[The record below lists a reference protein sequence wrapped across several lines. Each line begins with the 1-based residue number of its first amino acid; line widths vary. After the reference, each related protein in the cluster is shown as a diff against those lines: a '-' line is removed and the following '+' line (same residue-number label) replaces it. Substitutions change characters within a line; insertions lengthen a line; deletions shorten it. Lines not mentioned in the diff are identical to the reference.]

1 VFGGCRG
8 DQGVG
13 GRNAVVAVA
22 VCGEF
27 AEGTHGRVRYGAIV
41 AQDPQRV
48 ELGLEREMFGAG
60 ASGVEN
66 LHPHDRRDPEP
77 VVTDGLLEH
86 RAELAWQRERP
97 PPRRRVRDERRAAAE
112 QLNGIHAGWLLEVAG
127 ELLDLRQRG
136 AIEPV
141 WAAQTLREEPQP
153 PGAFLIG

>member
-1 VFGGCRG
+1 VEHCCQAVEVRVAVEYGQTAVFGGCRG

-27 AEGTHGRVRYGAIV
+27 AEGTHGGVRYGAIV

-66 LHPHDRRDPEP
+66 L
-77 VVTDGLLEH
+77 
-86 RAELAWQRERP
+86 
-97 PPRRRVRDERRAAAE
+97 
-112 QLNGIHAGWLLEVAG
+112 
-127 ELLDLRQRG
+127 
-136 AIEPV
+136 
-141 WAAQTLREEPQP
+141 
-153 PGAFLIG
+153 